1 MSVYAVLHQEF
12 EGRSAVLMTVE
23 DKDAAEAAAL
33 WFWCRGIRA
42 AVIPAARADRWRR
55 RPTRLPPGARALAA
69 TSGAR
74 AVPRPPQPR
83 ESKGEAAE
91 MDADFSKL
99 IRAKGECVVDRDG
112 NQIAE
117 VAQVASEPKTLAP
130 RWLVVRTSVVGR
142 SRLVPIDGAVDD
154 GQVVRVP
161 FSKETVMA
169 SPVPAVAIA
178 PAITE
183 CTALDEHY
191 HRAA

>member
-1 MSVYAVLHQEF
+1 
-12 EGRSAVLMTVE
+12 
-23 DKDAAEAAAL
+23 
-33 WFWCRGIRA
+33 
-42 AVIPAARADRWRR
+42 
-55 RPTRLPPGARALAA
+55 
-69 TSGAR
+69 
-74 AVPRPPQPR
+74 
-83 ESKGEAAE
+83 

-99 IRAKGECVVDRDG
+99 IRAKGECVVDRNG